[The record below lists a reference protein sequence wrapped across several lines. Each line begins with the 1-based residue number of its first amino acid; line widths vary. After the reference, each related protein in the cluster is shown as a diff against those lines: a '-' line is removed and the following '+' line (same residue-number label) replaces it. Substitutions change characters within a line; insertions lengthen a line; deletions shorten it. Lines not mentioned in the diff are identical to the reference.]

1 MTEYVNEIVNWDTIS
16 QRYGDVIVLK
26 DGRLMW
32 AGGSGQ
38 GDPLLPFKANYS
50 DDDGE
55 TWGEASMLE
64 LADGSPLLGVMD
76 TNLLRLKSGAL
87 GLVQRSSSGEYDV
100 GISFSKSEDE
110 GETWTAPLRLSPEV
124 RSVFASNDRSLV
136 LNDGRIVV
144 PVYGSLG
151 PKPLSNPKRATRF
164 GQEFSNAAA
173 GSVRFSYVYYSDD
186 EGETWGQSSNQAFVA
201 LDQGVGGSYSFGE
214 PTAVE
219 LNDGRLLMMG
229 RTGLGRFF
237 QTFSENRGETW
248 TNPEPTDLACYPSP
262 CGLKR
267 IPGTGDLLVVWNQI
281 SRWESMTGLYRHRLT
296 CAISKDEGQTWEN
309 HKNLES
315 LDDIS
320 YIEPDHV
327 GMVPIGKYAQ
337 PVDRQRYHRAPGPL
351 RFDYPSVVFKD
362 DKVIVIYGMS
372 VFGDRSVLADTYG
385 VDYDELMAQLGLAPH
400 DVGNKIRVLST
411 DWFYE

>member
-1 MTEYVNEIVNWDTIS
+1 MTEYVNAVVNWDKIS
-16 QRYGDVIVLK
+16 QRYGDVIPLN

-32 AGGSGQ
+32 AWGSGQ

-55 TWGEASMLE
+55 TWGEATTLK

-87 GLVQRSSSGEYDV
+87 ALVQRSSSSGEDTGV
-100 GISFSKSEDE
+100 SFSKSEDE
-110 GETWTAPLRLSPEV
+110 GATWTAPLRLSPQG
-124 RSVFASNDRSLV
+124 RSVHASNDRSLV

-151 PKPLSNPKRATRF
+151 PTPLSNPKRATRF
-164 GQEFSNAAA
+164 GQEFSNASA
-173 GSVRFSYVYYSDD
+173 GAVRFSYVYYSDD

-201 LDQGVGGSYSFGE
+201 LDQGAEGSYSFGE

-237 QTFSENRGETW
+237 QTYSEDRGETW
-248 TNPEPTDLACYPSP
+248 TNPQPTELACYPSP
-262 CGLKR
+262 CALKR
-267 IPGTGDLLVVWNQI
+267 LPTGDLLVVWNQI
-281 SRWESMTGLYRHRLT
+281 SRWECMIGLYRHRLS
-296 CAISKDEGQTWEN
+296 CAISRDEGKTWEH

-315 LDDIS
+315 LDDVD
-320 YIEPDHV
+320 YVEPDPV
-327 GMVPIGKYAQ
+327 GIVMVGKYTQ
-337 PVDRQRYHRAPGPL
+337 PVDRQRYHKAPGPL
-351 RFDYPSVVFKD
+351 RFDYPSVAFKD
-362 DKVIVIYGMS
+362 DKVIVTYGMS
-372 VFGDRSVLADTYG
+372 VFGNKSVIADTYG
-385 VDYDELMAQLGLAPH
+385 VDYDELMGHLGLAPH
-400 DVGNKIRVLST
+400 DTGNKIRVLST
-411 DWFYE
+411 DWFYG